1 MSKNIYCDAKL
12 FIDGDEMPYLEKVSI
27 VFSGDSKLNHL
38 NATFSIIDIEAYS
51 LYNKKISFFLN
62 ESGPES
68 VPYFTGYIMD
78 VTPKETSCS
87 IKALDPRCF
96 LSGNSARKISLTDKN
111 NYDGYTLVQ
120 FINDIVDETIGPNGF
135 PKNALGTQLLE
146 ETSIPILLKNVR
158 EENTD
163 VYSILNKT
171 ISESINDS
179 NIETPKGYFLDI
191 VETETNPCLVVKERQ
206 DKSEKAALFLSYIDG
221 LVSLSYNKRA
231 IPSYA
236 IARASAEEAESP
248 SNIIGIFQ
256 DGNMPLGYRSIN
268 VEGNYKDPDSAKYYA
283 MLEVFRNKEDLE
295 VKVIAN
301 KGFKTPLGSIIYLD
315 VDDVKIRGN
324 HILIS
329 KRCNWSESGVK
340 LDLTLGRASPDLR
353 EFI

>member
-12 FIDGDEMPYLEKVSI
+12 FIDDVEMPYLEKVSI
-27 VFSGDSKLNHL
+27 VFSGDSKLNYL
-38 NATFSIIDIEAYS
+38 NATFSIIDIESYS

-96 LSGNSARKISLTDKN
+96 LSGNSARKISLTDRD

-120 FINDIVDETIGPNGF
+120 FINDIVDETMGPNGF

-163 VYSILNKT
+163 VYSILKKVV
-171 ISESINDS
+171 SQSINDS

-191 VETETNPCLVVKERQ
+191 VETEKNPCLVVKERK
-206 DKSEKAALFLSYIDG
+206 DKFERAALFLSYIDG

-236 IARASAEEAESP
+236 IARASDDAG
-248 SNIIGIFQ
+248 NIIGVFQ

-268 VEGNYKDPDSAKYYA
+268 VEGNYKDPDSAKYHA

-295 VKVIAN
+295 VKVITN

-340 LDLTLGRASPDLR
+340 LDMTLGRAAPELR